1 MARATRAGP
10 YLLLLDE
17 SARRDGWDHAS
28 PRATGRDRCE
38 EGDNALRVFRR
49 HCKSPRLTVP
59 GCSFPRDISC
69 IMKLLSPSSVQ

>member
-28 PRATGRDRCE
+28 PRATGRDRWE

-49 HCKSPRLTVP
+49 HCKSPDSP
-59 GCSFPRDISC
+59 FPDV
-69 IMKLLSPSSVQ
+69 LSLGTSVV